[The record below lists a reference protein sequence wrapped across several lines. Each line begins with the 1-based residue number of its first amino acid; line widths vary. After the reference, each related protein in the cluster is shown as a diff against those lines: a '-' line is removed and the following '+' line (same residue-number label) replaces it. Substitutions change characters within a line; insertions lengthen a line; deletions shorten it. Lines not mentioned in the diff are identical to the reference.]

1 MSPVKIL
8 VAGLP
13 AETIREIG
21 LRLRDVTVTEFD
33 NAQKMGRAAAHAET
47 GVVVLS
53 DALPTEDALYV
64 ARRARDSG
72 DEMRVAF
79 CISMQHAETALKAV
93 KEIHVDRFFLAPM
106 SMEEMLRELAKM
118 CGVEVLPPLA
128 SHGDHI
134 AAAIREAWDRA
145 RDPTLLKV
153 DKLDD
158 AAIALLDNSLNAD
171 LRKAAEYDALQIA
184 EVTAKFGF
192 DKATRV
198 AKEIAD
204 RFSSQSLAA
213 VDGVALSEQLLALRQ
228 SLLGPP
234 AVPAA
239 APARVATPGDV
250 LTAFEES
257 QLEGRRVLV
266 VDDEP
271 MVSRGL
277 SSLLARR
284 GL

>member
-21 LRLRDVTVTEFD
+21 LRLKDVSVSEFD
-33 NAQKMGRAAAHAET
+33 NAQKMGRAASHAES
-47 GVVVLS
+47 GVVILS
-53 DALPTEDALYV
+53 DALPTEDALYI
-64 ARRARDSG
+64 ARRARDTG
-72 DEMRVAF
+72 DEMRIAF
-79 CISMQHAETALKAV
+79 CISMEHAETALQAV
-93 KEIHVDRFFLAPM
+93 KGIHVDRFFLEPV
-106 SMEEMLRELAKM
+106 SMEEMLRELAQM

-128 SHGDHI
+128 THGDHI
-134 AAAIREAWDRA
+134 AAAIRDAWDRA

-158 AAIALLDNSLNAD
+158 AAIALLDNSLGVD

-184 EVTAKFGF
+184 EVTTKFGF
-192 DKATRV
+192 EKATRV
-198 AKEIAD
+198 ARDIAE

-234 AVPAA
+234 VAPAT
-239 APARVATPGDV
+239 PARV
-250 LTAFEES
+250 
-257 QLEGRRVLV
+257 
-266 VDDEP
+266 
-271 MVSRGL
+271 
-277 SSLLARR
+277 
-284 GL
+284 